1 MMGLPDGPKSFP
13 IGLVVLIQYRLWQT
27 ATQPASHPASHVAVA
42 IRLYAKASSLKIKHL
57 LPATQEDCDLVIKHT
72 NSTLLQAE
80 PAVTMSYEWKCS
92 VLTSV
97 SVHAICVAIF
107 LYSSVAII
115 LLVAYLA
122 IVTCLDN
129 SFLVRFLSDT
139 HNQNACMN
147 CSYTQFLS
155 KLFFTRF
162 YLWQRKL
169 CDASDT

>member
-1 MMGLPDGPKSFP
+1 
-13 IGLVVLIQYRLWQT
+13 
-27 ATQPASHPASHVAVA
+27 
-42 IRLYAKASSLKIKHL
+42 
-57 LPATQEDCDLVIKHT
+57 
-72 NSTLLQAE
+72 
-80 PAVTMSYEWKCS
+80 MSYEWKCS

-147 CSYTQFLS
+147 CSNFCQNYSLLAFI
-155 KLFFTRF
+155 
-162 YLWQRKL
+162 
-169 CDASDT
+169 SDNENYAMLLIRSNPDRQTKF